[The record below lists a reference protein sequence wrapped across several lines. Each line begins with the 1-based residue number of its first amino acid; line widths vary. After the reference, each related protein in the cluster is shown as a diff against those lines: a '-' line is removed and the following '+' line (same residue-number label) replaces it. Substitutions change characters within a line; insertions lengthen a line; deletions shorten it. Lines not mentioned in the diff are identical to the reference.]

1 MKLYLVLQDI
11 EIQCE
16 YKVVIFDYDK
26 EERIEVNEEDY
37 NDGDID
43 YLYVDDGILYIEL
56 DKYY

>member
-1 MKLYLVLQDI
+1 MKLYQVLQDI